1 MILIWLSL
9 FLLVLLW
16 LDGVFCVFKSSC
28 TLVQLATLRE
38 ITIVLFSLIYGD
50 TKFNFV
56 FGDFSGLTFYDLIF
70 NIVTCKSMFLLSNE
84 LKIASKEAEYRI

>member
-1 MILIWLSL
+1 MGC
-9 FLLVLLW
+9 FV
-16 LDGVFCVFKSSC
+16 SSN
-28 TLVQLATLRE
+28 LPAHFVQLATLRE

-50 TKFNFV
+50 TKFNLV